1 MSVKANK
8 KIAIFILATIFM
20 LTLSV
25 GLLSRSSVA
34 KADTVTL
41 QTVTDFYDEY
51 KDFESLKSIDPYDNF
66 FSFYEQ
72 YTLMED
78 SSFYQKMQDLLAV
91 AVSYD
96 SLKSDFSKDSY
107 DVSDWLKIE
116 KIIQNAGKDVTV
128 TDGNFV
134 KDELLSIISKA
145 NSSIVSNYQ
154 TKEQKFDALKVDSI
168 SEIEKVKNSLLEVNE
183 KNPDGS
189 VETTVGFYDS
199 TAKTDVE
206 ETAEARISDI
216 EQITFETENS
226 SDLVKQYKTD
236 AINALKAIEPND
248 IVRAVNMIM
257 DYYAIDADPEAT
269 EENKN
274 LLKNSAREFCS
285 KVKENLLPLLSTD
298 VRKDLSA
305 KISMIEAFPS
315 EDFIPSDFEENLG
328 EVIQTEDGA
337 VVIRAVLLGEEKPE
351 PIKVFPNNAIVKVYD
366 SANGAG
372 KQNASKSIQ
381 DKNKELSV
389 AYFTYIDIWA
399 GSTEWTPITQTAEGA
414 KVSYQ
419 VEIDLNKY
427 YSNYVNASG
436 DGLLENLFKNVSFL
450 QSKVK
455 SSDKVEEIFATEDY
469 IKDLADKTGSSLMYY
484 YSKGETT
491 ALNYT
496 LNDGGILMFETSNFG
511 TFASASN
518 AGGIL
523 TNPILWIAIA
533 LVIVLLAIIILVLI
547 LRNVK
552 YTFKFE
558 TFGGTKVK
566 PVKAKLG
573 DVFPMPDD
581 PTKEGFIF
589 GGWYLDADCTKRFI
603 DTSVKKRKGQKVFA
617 KWHEENLPEKI
628 VKYYEALR
636 NEILC
641 YGKVGALANTGLQ
654 EKEVLAKL
662 FAENEGVSLN
672 VALPVKRLTNAGY
685 DVEVDDEN
693 PQTPALF
700 IVNDKQTLKEGKEII
715 AMLMGVKGLQNIGPN
730 EEPEPMSIE
739 ERQKGFV
746 FAIENDRVVV
756 SLSDYFEYLRVY
768 ANSFAVFSP
777 APGLEDGAMLTRMY
791 LDKDCINLYLALSPR
806 GSLVDASEKFEDT
819 PALFQVRD
827 NIEDVQRACDYIDKV
842 MSSNGLERR
851 NENSN
856 GMSLKAPKR
865 GCGCGYQVTLK

>member
-1 MSVKANK
+1 MRVKANK
-8 KIAIFILATIFM
+8 KIAIFMLATIFM

-25 GLLSRSSVA
+25 GLSSRTSVA

-51 KDFESLKSIDPYDNF
+51 KDLESLKTIDPYDNF

-78 SSFYQKMQDLLAV
+78 ASFYQKMQDLLAV
-91 AVSYD
+91 AVSFE
-96 SLKSDFSKDSY
+96 SLKNDFAKDSY
-107 DVSDWLKIE
+107 DVSDWQKIE
-116 KIIQNAGKDVTV
+116 KIIKNAEEDITV
-128 TDGNFV
+128 TDGNFS
-134 KDELLSIISKA
+134 KEELLEIISKA

-154 TKEQKFDALKVDSI
+154 TKEQKFNALKIESI
-168 SEIEKVKNSLLEVNE
+168 GEIEKVKNNLLEVNE

-206 ETAEARISDI
+206 ETAEARISEI
-216 EQITFETENS
+216 EQVTFETENS

-248 IVRAVNMIM
+248 IVRASNMIM
-257 DYYAIDADPEAT
+257 DYYAIDADPDAT
-269 EENKN
+269 KENKD
-274 LLKNSAREFCS
+274 LLKNSAREFCA
-285 KVKENLLPLLSTD
+285 KVKENLLPLLSAD
-298 VRKDLSA
+298 VKKDLSA

-315 EDFIPSDFEENLG
+315 EDFIPSDFKENLG
-328 EVIQTEDGA
+328 EVVQTEDGA
-337 VVIRAVLLGEEKPE
+337 VVVRAVLLGEEKPE
-351 PIKVFPNNAIVKVYD
+351 PIKVFPENAIVKVYD

-372 KQNASKSIQ
+372 KQNATKSIQ

-389 AYFTYIDIWA
+389 AYFMYIDIWA
-399 GSTEWTPITQTAEGA
+399 GSSEWTPITETVDGA

-427 YSNYVNASG
+427 YANYVNVNG

-450 QSKVK
+450 SSKVK
-455 SSDKVEEIFATEDY
+455 SSDKVDEIFATEDY
-469 IKDLADKTGSSLMYY
+469 IKNLADKSGSSLMYY

-511 TFASASN
+511 TFASASS
-518 AGGIL
+518 AGGNIL
-523 TNPILWIAIA
+523 TNPIFWIVIA
-533 LVIVLLAIIILVLI
+533 LVVILAIVILVLI
-547 LRNVK
+547 LKNVK

-573 DVFPMPDD
+573 DVFPMPDE

-603 DTSVKKRKGQKVFA
+603 DTSVKKRKGQKVYA

-654 EKEVLAKL
+654 EKEILAKL
-662 FAENEGVSLN
+662 FAENDGVSLN

-685 DVEVDDEN
+685 DVEIDDEN
-693 PQTPALF
+693 PQTPSLF
-700 IVNDKQTLKEGKEII
+700 IVNDKQSLREGKEII

-739 ERQKGFV
+739 ERQNGFV

-756 SLSDYFEYLRVY
+756 SLSDYYEYLRVY
-768 ANSFAVFSP
+768 ANSFVVYNP

-819 PALFQVRD
+819 PALFQVKD